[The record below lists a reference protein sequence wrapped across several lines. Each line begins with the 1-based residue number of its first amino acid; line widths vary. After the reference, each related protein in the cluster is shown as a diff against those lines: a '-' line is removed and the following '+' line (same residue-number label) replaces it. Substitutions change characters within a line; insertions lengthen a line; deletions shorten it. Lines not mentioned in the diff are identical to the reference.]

1 MFALPGILG
10 LVFFIYVRPQEF
22 FEPLK
27 AVPFLH
33 VCFALWLFGMLLDWR
48 TGNWKPRVTPQLP
61 LVVAF
66 LLYAAGTALATGPA
80 DAADSIMGLGICVAL
95 YLGVAHGVQ
104 SFRAL
109 GAVAATVLM
118 VVLFVCGIGTEQ
130 GFSSSGCVVIDQ
142 SVANDTATG
151 EPDGRPCTTPQSC
164 YDGDSEPDAEY
175 MCEKIGLLGT
185 TSVGRGRVRYRG
197 VLQDPNELALAAGIG
212 LPLAFAVGSHRRR
225 PLSRGLL
232 LGLTL
237 LLVGACAVLTGSRG
251 GQLVFLAVLG
261 VLFVRR
267 FGAIGVAVGGVLAMP
282 LLLLG
287 GRGGEEAVSSTA
299 ERLDCWAEA
308 LAIWKS
314 HPLFGVG
321 LGRFSHYHYMTAH
334 NSYLLTLAE
343 LGLPGMFLFGSILYV
358 SAKIPIEVLRRYPA
372 GARDVRAEGARIARP
387 WALALLAAFAG
398 LAVGIFFLS
407 FAYHYVLW
415 IYLGLSG
422 ALYSAVRAHDTN
434 FRVRITVLDLSLVL
448 AGCAAV
454 IGVVYLYT
462 RFAHA

>member
-1 MFALPGILG
+1 MFAIPGILG

-27 AVPFLH
+27 AVPFLY
-33 VCFALWLFGMLLDWR
+33 VCFGLWLFGMLLDWR
-48 TGNWKPRVTPQLP
+48 TGNWKPRTTPQLP
-61 LVVAF
+61 FVVAF
-66 LLYAAGTALATGPA
+66 LLYASGTALARGPA
-80 DAADSIMGLGICVAL
+80 DAIDPIMGLAICVAL

-109 GAVAATVLM
+109 GAVAGAVLA
-118 VVLFVCGIGTEQ
+118 VVLFVSFVGAEQ
-130 GFSSSGCVVIDQ
+130 GFSETGCVVIDQ
-142 SVANDTATG
+142 SDPNDTASG
-151 EPDGRPCTTPQSC
+151 VPDGRPCTTPQSC
-164 YDGDSEPDAEY
+164 YDGDAQPDAEY
-175 MCEKIGLLGT
+175 MCEKIGLFGT

-225 PLSRGLL
+225 PLRRGVLL
-232 LGLTL
+232 AITL
-237 LLVGACAVLTGSRG
+237 LLVGLCAVLTGSRG

-261 VLFVRR
+261 VLFVKR
-267 FGAIGVAVGGVLAMP
+267 FGVIGLAVGGVLSLP

-287 GRGGEEAVSSTA
+287 GRSGAEALSSTA
-299 ERLDCWAEA
+299 ERADCWAEA
-308 LAIWKS
+308 LQIWKA

-321 LGRFSHYHYMTAH
+321 LGRFGQYHYMTAH
-334 NSYLLTLAE
+334 NSYLLSLAE
-343 LGLPGMFLFGSILYV
+343 LGLPGMFLFGTIIYV
-358 SAKIPIEVLRRYPA
+358 SAKIPFEILRRYPA
-372 GARDVRAEGARIARP
+372 NAHDVRAEGARIARP

-398 LAVGIFFLS
+398 LTVGIFFLS

-434 FRVRITVLDLSLVL
+434 FKVRLNLLDFAIVLT
-448 AGCAAV
+448 GCAAV

-462 RFAHA
+462 RMHNL